1 MAIVVIGGQAKDVG
15 KTGVVCALISA
26 LPERRWTAIKI
37 SSAHGEPGDCAP
49 LDRAA
54 AVTRATAIAEERDS
68 TTGAD
73 SSRYLAAGAARAFW
87 VRTAEGQLDQAM
99 PGIRAAMAAAENVVL
114 ESNSIL
120 GWLQPD
126 LYATVLDPR
135 IAAFKAS
142 ALRYLDR
149 ADAILLCAGTMR
161 QAGWSGVSL
170 KAMEHIPTFRV
181 APPCYDSVEFNS
193 FVARKLGIVGKS
205 SLPGR

>member
-1 MAIVVIGGQAKDVG
+1 MAIIVIGGQAKDIG
-15 KTGVVCALISA
+15 KTGVVCALIA
-26 LPERRWTAIKI
+26 AMPERRWTAIKI
-37 SSAHGEPGDCAP
+37 SSAHGRPGDCAP
-49 LDRAA
+49 LDCAA
-54 AVTRATAIAEERDS
+54 AIAEERDP

-87 VRTAEGQLDQAM
+87 VRTAEGQLAQAM
-99 PGIRAAMAAAENVVL
+99 PGIRAAIAAAENVIL

-149 ADAILLCAGTMR
+149 ADAILLCAGTML
-161 QAGWSGVSL
+161 QPGWSGVSL
-170 KAMEHIPTFRV
+170 KATGHTPTFRV
-181 APPCYDSVEFNS
+181 APPCYGSVEFNS
-193 FVARKLGIVGKS
+193 FVARKLAILGKS
-205 SLPGR
+205 SLPGQ

>member
-26 LPERRWTAIKI
+26 LSERRWTAIKI
-37 SSAHGEPGDCAP
+37 SSAHGGSER
-49 LDRAA
+49 RAA
-54 AVTRATAIAEERDS
+54 AVTRVMAIAEERDP
-68 TTGAD
+68 TTGTD
-73 SSRYLAAGAARAFW
+73 SSRYLAAGAVRAFW
-87 VRTAEGQLDQAM
+87 VRTAEGQLAQAM
-99 PGIRAAMAAAENVVL
+99 PGIRAAMAAAENVIL

-149 ADAILLCAGTMR
+149 ADAILLCAETTR
-161 QAGWSGVSL
+161 QPNWSGVSF
-170 KAMEHIPTFRV
+170 KAMEHTPTFRV

-193 FVARKLGIVGKS
+193 FVTRKLEIVGKS
-205 SLPGR
+205 SLPGQ

>member
-37 SSAHGEPGDCAP
+37 SSAHGGSER
-49 LDRAA
+49 RAA
-54 AVTRATAIAEERDS
+54 AVTRVMAIAEERDP
-68 TTGAD
+68 TTGTD
-73 SSRYLAAGAARAFW
+73 SSRYLAAGAVRAFW
-87 VRTAEGQLDQAM
+87 VRTAEGQLAQAM
-99 PGIRAAMAAAENVVL
+99 PGIRAAMAAAENVIL

-149 ADAILLCAGTMR
+149 ADAILLCAGTM
-161 QAGWSGVSL
+161 QQPGWSGVSL
-170 KAMEHIPTFRV
+170 KSMEHTPTFRV

-193 FVARKLGIVGKS
+193 FVAQKLEIVGKS
-205 SLPGR
+205 SLPGQ

>member
-37 SSAHGEPGDCAP
+37 SSAHGGSER
-49 LDRAA
+49 RAA
-54 AVTRATAIAEERDS
+54 AVTRVMAITEERDP
-68 TTGAD
+68 TTGTD
-73 SSRYLAAGAARAFW
+73 SSRYLAAGAVRAFW
-87 VRTAEGQLDQAM
+87 VRTAEGQLAQAM
-99 PGIRAAMAAAENVVL
+99 PGIRAAMAAAENVIL

-135 IAAFKAS
+135 IVAFKAS

-149 ADAILLCAGTMR
+149 ADAILLCTGTI
-161 QAGWSGVSL
+161 QQPNWSGVAL
-170 KAMEHIPTFRV
+170 KSMEHTPTFRV

-193 FVARKLGIVGKS
+193 FVARKLEIVGKS
-205 SLPGR
+205 SVPGR

>member
-37 SSAHGEPGDCAP
+37 SSAHGGSER
-49 LDRAA
+49 RAA
-54 AVTRATAIAEERDS
+54 AVTRVMAIAEERDP
-68 TTGAD
+68 TTGTD
-73 SSRYLAAGAARAFW
+73 SSRYLAAGAVRAFW
-87 VRTAEGQLDQAM
+87 VRTAEGQLAQAM
-99 PGIRAAMAAAENVVL
+99 PGIRAAMAAAENVIL

-149 ADAILLCAGTMR
+149 ADAILLCAETTR
-161 QAGWSGVSL
+161 QPNWSGVSF
-170 KAMEHIPTFRV
+170 KAMEHTPTFRV

-193 FVARKLGIVGKS
+193 FVTRKLEIVGKS

>member
-37 SSAHGEPGDCAP
+37 SSAHGGSER
-49 LDRAA
+49 RAA
-54 AVTRATAIAEERDS
+54 AVVRVMAIAEERDP
-68 TTGAD
+68 TTGTD
-73 SSRYLAAGAARAFW
+73 SSRYLAAGAVRAFW
-87 VRTAEGQLDQAM
+87 VRTTEGQLAQAM
-99 PGIRAAMAAAENVVL
+99 PGIRAAMAAAENVIL

-149 ADAILLCAGTMR
+149 ADAILLCAETTR
-161 QAGWSGVSL
+161 QPNWSGVSF
-170 KAMEHIPTFRV
+170 KAMEHTPTFRV

-193 FVARKLGIVGKS
+193 FVTRKLEIVGKS
-205 SLPGR
+205 SLPGQ

>member
-15 KTGVVCALISA
+15 KTGAVCALISA

-37 SSAHGEPGDCAP
+37 SSAHGGSER
-49 LDRAA
+49 RAA
-54 AVTRATAIAEERDS
+54 AVTRVMAIAEERDP
-68 TTGAD
+68 TTGTD

-87 VRTAEGQLDQAM
+87 VRTAQGQLAQAM
-99 PGIRAAMAAAENVVL
+99 PGIGAAMAAAENVIL

-149 ADAILLCAGTMR
+149 ADAILLCAGTM
-161 QAGWSGVSL
+161 QQPGWSGVSL
-170 KAMEHIPTFRV
+170 KSMEHTPTFRV

-193 FVARKLGIVGKS
+193 FVARKLAIGGKS
-205 SLPGR
+205 SLPRP

>member
-26 LPERRWTAIKI
+26 LPERRWIAIKI
-37 SSAHGEPGDCAP
+37 SSAHGGSG
-49 LDRAA
+49 DRAA
-54 AVTRATAIAEERDS
+54 AVTRVMAIAEERDP
-68 TTGAD
+68 TTGTD
-73 SSRYLAAGAARAFW
+73 SSRFLAAGAVRAFW
-87 VRTAEGQLDQAM
+87 VRTAEGQLAQAM
-99 PGIRAAMAAAENVVL
+99 PGIRAAMAAAENVIL

-149 ADAILLCAGTMR
+149 ADAILLCAETTR
-161 QAGWSGVSL
+161 QPNWSGVSF
-170 KAMEHIPTFRV
+170 KAMEHTPTFRV

-193 FVARKLGIVGKS
+193 FVTRKLEIVGKS
-205 SLPGR
+205 SLPGQ

>member
-37 SSAHGEPGDCAP
+37 SSAHGGSER
-49 LDRAA
+49 RAA
-54 AVTRATAIAEERDS
+54 AVTRVMAIAEERDP
-68 TTGAD
+68 TTGTD
-73 SSRYLAAGAARAFW
+73 SSRYLAAGAVRAFW
-87 VRTAEGQLDQAM
+87 VHTAEGQLAQAM
-99 PGIRAAMAAAENVVL
+99 PGIRAAMAAAENVIL

-149 ADAILLCAGTMR
+149 ADAILLCAETTR
-161 QAGWSGVSL
+161 QPNWSGVSF
-170 KAMEHIPTFRV
+170 KAMEHTPTFRV

-193 FVARKLGIVGKS
+193 FVTRKLEIVGKS

>member
-37 SSAHGEPGDCAP
+37 SSAHGGSER
-49 LDRAA
+49 RAA
-54 AVTRATAIAEERDS
+54 AVTCAAALAEERDP
-68 TTGAD
+68 TTGTD

-87 VRTAEGQLDQAM
+87 VRTAQGQLAQAM
-99 PGIRAAMAAAENVVL
+99 PGIGAAMAAAENVIL

-149 ADAILLCAGTMR
+149 ADAILLCAGTM
-161 QAGWSGVSL
+161 QQPGWSGVSL
-170 KAMEHIPTFRV
+170 KSMEHTPTFRV

-193 FVARKLGIVGKS
+193 FVARKLAIVGKS
-205 SLPGR
+205 SLPGQ

>member
-15 KTGVVCALISA
+15 KTGVACALISA

-37 SSAHGEPGDCAP
+37 SSAHGGSG
-49 LDRAA
+49 DRAA
-54 AVTRATAIAEERDS
+54 AVTRVMAIAEERDP
-68 TTGAD
+68 TTGTD
-73 SSRYLAAGAARAFW
+73 SSRFLAAGAVRAFW
-87 VRTAEGQLDQAM
+87 VRTAEGQLAQAM
-99 PGIRAAMAAAENVVL
+99 PGILAAMAAAENVVL

-149 ADAILLCAGTMR
+149 ADAILLCAETTR
-161 QAGWSGVSL
+161 QPNWSGVSF
-170 KAMEHIPTFRV
+170 KAMEHTPTFRV

-193 FVARKLGIVGKS
+193 FVTRKLEIVGKS
-205 SLPGR
+205 SLPGQ

>member
-37 SSAHGEPGDCAP
+37 SSAHGGSG
-49 LDRAA
+49 DRAA
-54 AVTRATAIAEERDS
+54 AATRAMAIAEELDP
-68 TTGAD
+68 TTGTD
-73 SSRYLAAGAARAFW
+73 SSRYLAAGAVRAFW
-87 VRTAEGQLDQAM
+87 VRTAEGQLAQAM
-99 PGIRAAMAAAENVVL
+99 PGIRAAMAAAENVIL

-149 ADAILLCAGTMR
+149 ADAILLCAETTR
-161 QAGWSGVSL
+161 QPNWSGVSF
-170 KAMEHIPTFRV
+170 KAMEHTPTFRV

-193 FVARKLGIVGKS
+193 FVTRKLEIVGKS
-205 SLPGR
+205 SLPGQ

>member
-37 SSAHGEPGDCAP
+37 SSAHGGSER
-49 LDRAA
+49 RAA
-54 AVTRATAIAEERDS
+54 AVARVMAIAEERDP
-68 TTGAD
+68 TTGTD

-87 VRTAEGQLDQAM
+87 VRTAQGQLAQAM
-99 PGIRAAMAAAENVVL
+99 PGIGAAMAAAENVIL

-149 ADAILLCAGTMR
+149 ADAILLCAGTM
-161 QAGWSGVSL
+161 QQPGWSGVSL
-170 KAMEHIPTFRV
+170 KSMEHTPTFRV

-193 FVARKLGIVGKS
+193 FVAQKLEIVGKS
-205 SLPGR
+205 SLPGQ

>member
-37 SSAHGEPGDCAP
+37 SSAHGGSER
-49 LDRAA
+49 RAA
-54 AVTRATAIAEERDS
+54 AVARVMAIAEERDP
-68 TTGAD
+68 TTGTD
-73 SSRYLAAGAARAFW
+73 SSRFLAAGAVRAFW
-87 VRTAEGQLDQAM
+87 VRTAEGQLAQAM
-99 PGIRAAMAAAENVVL
+99 PGIRAAMAAAENVIL

-149 ADAILLCAGTMR
+149 ADAILLCAETTR
-161 QAGWSGVSL
+161 QPNWSGVSF
-170 KAMEHIPTFRV
+170 KAMEHTPTFRV

-193 FVARKLGIVGKS
+193 FVTRKLEIVGKS
-205 SLPGR
+205 SLPGQ

>member
-37 SSAHGEPGDCAP
+37 SSAHGGSG
-49 LDRAA
+49 DRAA
-54 AVTRATAIAEERDS
+54 AVTRVMAIAEERDP
-68 TTGAD
+68 TTGTD
-73 SSRYLAAGAARAFW
+73 SSRFLAAGAVRAFW
-87 VRTAEGQLDQAM
+87 VRTAEGQLAQAM
-99 PGIRAAMAAAENVVL
+99 PGIRAAMAAAENVIL

-149 ADAILLCAGTMR
+149 ADAILLCAETTR
-161 QAGWSGVSL
+161 QPNWSGVSF
-170 KAMEHIPTFRV
+170 KAMEHTPTFRV

-193 FVARKLGIVGKS
+193 FVTRKLEIVGKS
-205 SLPGR
+205 SLPGQ

>member
-37 SSAHGEPGDCAP
+37 SSAHGGSG
-49 LDRAA
+49 DRAA
-54 AVTRATAIAEERDS
+54 AVTRVMAIAEERDP
-68 TTGAD
+68 TTGTD
-73 SSRYLAAGAARAFW
+73 SSRFLAAGAVRAFW
-87 VRTAEGQLDQAM
+87 VRTAEGQLAQAM
-99 PGIRAAMAAAENVVL
+99 PGIRAAMAAAENVIL

-149 ADAILLCAGTMR
+149 ADAILLCAETTR
-161 QAGWSGVSL
+161 QPNWSGVSF
-170 KAMEHIPTFRV
+170 KAMEHTPTFRV

-193 FVARKLGIVGKS
+193 FVKRKLEIVGKS
-205 SLPGR
+205 SLPGQ

>member
-37 SSAHGEPGDCAP
+37 SSAHGGSEC
-49 LDRAA
+49 RAA
-54 AVTRATAIAEERDS
+54 AVTRATAIAEERDP
-68 TTGAD
+68 TTGTD
-73 SSRYLAAGAARAFW
+73 SSRYLAAGAVRAFW
-87 VRTAEGQLDQAM
+87 VRTTEGQLAQAM
-99 PGIRAAMAAAENVVL
+99 PGIRAAMAAAENVIL

-149 ADAILLCAGTMR
+149 ADAILLCAETTR
-161 QAGWSGVSL
+161 QPNWSGVSF
-170 KAMEHIPTFRV
+170 KAMEHTPTFRV

-193 FVARKLGIVGKS
+193 FVARKLEIVGKS
-205 SLPGR
+205 SLPGQ

>member
-37 SSAHGEPGDCAP
+37 SSAHGGSER
-49 LDRAA
+49 RAA
-54 AVTRATAIAEERDS
+54 AVTRVMAIAEERDP
-68 TTGAD
+68 TTGTD
-73 SSRYLAAGAARAFW
+73 SSRYLAAGAVRAFW
-87 VRTAEGQLDQAM
+87 VRTAEGQLAQAM
-99 PGIRAAMAAAENVVL
+99 PGIRAAMAAAENVIL

-149 ADAILLCAGTMR
+149 ADAILLCAETTR
-161 QAGWSGVSL
+161 QPNWSGVSF
-170 KAMEHIPTFRV
+170 KAMEHTPTFRV

-193 FVARKLGIVGKS
+193 FVTRKLEIVGKS
-205 SLPGR
+205 SLPGQ

>member
-37 SSAHGEPGDCAP
+37 SSAHGGSG
-49 LDRAA
+49 DRAA
-54 AVTRATAIAEERDS
+54 AVTRATAIAEERDPTS
-68 TTGAD
+68 GTD
-73 SSRYLAAGAARAFW
+73 SSRYLAAGAVRAFW

-99 PGIRAAMAAAENVVL
+99 PGIRAAMAAAENVIL

-161 QAGWSGVSL
+161 QPGWSGVSL

-193 FVARKLGIVGKS
+193 FVAQKLEIVGKS
-205 SLPGR
+205 SLPGQ